1 MLPSVVE
8 DNASLVNDF
17 RACLV
22 DATCFRLALFSSCS
36 HNYACCQCREREGA
50 PQHCAMPINK
60 VVKGHLWR
68 HSHSPKG
75 DSASVSRT
83 HKGLKSIYM
92 QLDILKLEM
101 SGICFLICVFTLVP
115 LTRLCKHSLS
125 PFIFWCFLWLDV
137 IASKWSIETSSV
149 KPTLFMAFF
158 FSFFFLEGLITVKC
172 TQCLPSL
179 RASSRCRDVGRFGLR
194 CTRRN
199 RLCCANE
206 PNELCH
212 LENPQRVTVHVCQC
226 WVKICWITQWRTW

>member
-36 HNYACCQCREREGA
+36 HNYACCQCRERECA

-83 HKGLKSIYM
+83 HKGLKYIYIAGHSEAWNEWHLL
-92 QLDILKLEM
+92 LDMCLYFGSTDTPLQTFPVTFY
-101 SGICFLICVFTLVP
+101 FLMFSMIRCNPFQMINRNIQCWANP
-115 LTRLCKHSLS
+115 LYG
-125 PFIFWCFLWLDV
+125 
-137 IASKWSIETSSV
+137 
-149 KPTLFMAFF
+149 FF
-158 FSFFFLEGLITVKC
+158 FGWLGGGVPEWNALIAFL
-172 TQCLPSL
+172 
-179 RASSRCRDVGRFGLR
+179 
-194 CTRRN
+194 
-199 RLCCANE
+199 RLE
-206 PNELCH
+206 PVAVMH
-212 LENPQRVTVHVCQC
+212 L
-226 WVKICWITQWRTW
+226 